1 MPDTLTTD
9 QIRRLIFK
17 IKWGGG
23 MFFDLAN
30 WIGDQAVA
38 DRLLERKPDFAYN
51 NSPTIGEN
59 ILNVV
64 WGMIFEGIYTPGTS
78 VQHPGFPGLR
88 LTEYGR
94 KCFEAGELTPHDP
107 DDYLKRLRT
116 TCPNIDATT
125 LLYVEE
131 ALGSFRAGRFLAAA
145 VMIGVASESMLLR
158 LVDAV
163 RGALNPADQTSFD
176 QATRRNKAK
185 TYHDEVMKVLN
196 RPTVS
201 LPSAIKGDDL
211 SVFVSGIFNLIRQ
224 TRNEAGHPTG
234 RRMDRDEANALL
246 LQFPSYSE
254 RVEKLM
260 AWLKTN
266 TI

>member
-1 MPDTLTTD
+1 MHIAQMALSRAHGDGLISAVPECAYENALCDKVLT
-9 QIRRLIFK
+9 
-17 IKWGGG
+17 
-23 MFFDLAN
+23 
-30 WIGDQAVA
+30 
-38 DRLLERKPDFAYN
+38 
-51 NSPTIGEN
+51 
-59 ILNVV
+59 VV
-64 WGMIFEGIYTPGTS
+64 WELILEGVFSPGTS
-78 VQHPGFPGLR
+78 LQNPSLPGLR
-88 LTEYGR
+88 LTDYGR
-94 KCFEAGELTPHDP
+94 RCFEAGELTPHDP

-116 TCPNIDATT
+116 ACPNIDATT

-163 RGALNPADQTSFD
+163 RGALNRADQTSFD
-176 QATRRNKAK
+176 QATKRGKAK

-196 RPTVS
+196 QPTVN

-224 TRNEAGHPTG
+224 TRNVAGHPTG

-246 LQFPSYSE
+246 LQFPSYCE
-254 RVEKLM
+254 RVEKLIT
-260 AWLKTN
+260 WLTVN

>member
-1 MPDTLTTD
+1 MPDSLSTE

-23 MFFDLAN
+23 MFSDLAR
-30 WIGDQAVA
+30 WIGDEAFK
-38 DRLLERKPDFAYN
+38 DGLLQQRPDFSYG
-51 NSPTIGEN
+51 THQTLGEN
-59 ILNVV
+59 ILEVV
-64 WGMIFEGIYTPGTS
+64 WGLIIEGVYTPGIS

-88 LTEYGR
+88 LTEYGG

-107 DDYLKRLRT
+107 DGYLKRLKT
-116 TCPNIDATT
+116 VCPNIDATT
-125 LLYVEE
+125 MLYVEE
-131 ALGSFRAGRFLAAA
+131 ALGSFRSGRFLASA

-176 QATRRNKAK
+176 QATKRNKAK

-196 RPTVS
+196 RPTVN

-224 TRNEAGHPTG
+224 TRNVAGHPTG

-246 LQFPSYSE
+246 LQFPSYCE
-254 RVEKLM
+254 RVEKLI
-260 AWLKTN
+260 AWLKAN
-266 TI
+266 PI